1 MRCRTRFRIRLGEEF
16 LRRVRQGGLGWGQR
30 GCRQRGE
37 RYAGRFPGIDH
48 QLSRQNCLSYF
59 EFYVAADSGE
69 IFGYGAKRD
78 AMKGFLKWALTDGQ
92 SYAENLSYA
101 KLPKEVVA
109 KELKAID
116 KIQ

>member
-1 MRCRTRFRIRLGEEF
+1 L
-16 LRRVRQGGLGWGQR
+16 
-30 GCRQRGE
+30 
-37 RYAGRFPGIDH
+37 
-48 QLSRQNCLSYF
+48 
-59 EFYVAADSGE
+59 
-69 IFGYGAKRD
+69 
-78 AMKGFLKWALTDGQ
+78 KGFIKWALTDGQ